1 MFTIPVGDLI
11 NSYDG
16 DSKIFSFD
24 GEVFDGFYEDLKF
37 LKPLLFTI
45 KLIVIEDGIHGIFTN
60 FSTEVSYEN
69 KKTGIS
75 IPEFERIWKTQ
86 IDPLDGDDI
95 NLVNTKNMTIDLK
108 NVIREEI
115 IMDFHSQNL

>member
-95 NLVNTKNMTIDLK
+95 NLVNTKKMTIDLK

-115 IMDFHSQNL
+115 IMAFHSQNL

>member
-24 GEVFDGFYEDLKF
+24 GEIFDGFYEDLTF

-45 KLIVIEDGIHGIFTN
+45 KLIVINDGIHGIFTN
-60 FSTEVSYEN
+60 FSTEISYEN
-69 KKTGIS
+69 KKAKIS
-75 IPEFERIWKTQ
+75 IPEFERVWKTQ

-95 NLVNTKNMTIDLK
+95 SLIKTNNMTIDLK
-108 NVIREEI
+108 DVIREEI
-115 IMDFHSQNL
+115 FMAFQSENL

>member
-60 FSTEVSYEN
+60 FSDEILDEWMKLLNETTTRDAFAHNSREYY
-69 KKTGIS
+69 KTFLQ
-75 IPEFERIWKTQ
+75 E
-86 IDPLDGDDI
+86 L
-95 NLVNTKNMTIDLK
+95 
-108 NVIREEI
+108 
-115 IMDFHSQNL
+115 